1 MDERLVNVI
10 KGFLPGGSEVLKIY
24 KSDSGEIKVDVR
36 LPGGAGEMTCSLKKN
51 HAGEL
56 YLD

>member
-1 MDERLVNVI
+1 MDERLVLVI
-10 KGFLPGGSEVLKIY
+10 KKFLPDGSEVLKIY
-24 KSDSGEIKVDVR
+24 KDDAGEIKVDVKM
-36 LPGGAGEMTCSLKKN
+36 PGDMNMTCSLKKN